1 MRKILAA
8 ALIFATFS
16 GCSIYKVMTQPGHI
30 PLGEVREGADRVKV
44 EEIVGAPTGSLPD
57 GAVVYQFADGK
68 PGATKLRALLYLAG
82 DVFTLGL
89 AELIFFPT
97 ELYLLDEQTGTAGVK
112 YDQTN
117 KVAAVTIQRRDGQPW
132 RW

>member
-1 MRKILAA
+1 MRTITATILM
-8 ALIFATFS
+8 ALVLS
-16 GCSIYKVMTQPGHI
+16 SCSIYKVMTQPGHI
-30 PLGEVREGADRVKV
+30 PLGEVRTGADRGQV
-44 EEIVGAPTGSLPD
+44 EQIIGAPVGSMSD

-97 ELYLLDEQTGTAGVK
+97 ELYLLDEQNGTAGVK
-112 YDQTN
+112 YDQAN
-117 KVAAVTIQRRDGQPW
+117 KVASVTIQRRDGQPW

>member
-1 MRKILAA
+1 MRAVMIAMLAV
-8 ALIFATFS
+8 LTFS

-97 ELYLLDEQTGTAGVK
+97 ELYLLNEQSGMAGVK
-112 YDQTN
+112 YDQAN
-117 KVAAVTIQRRDGQPW
+117 KAASVVITRRDGQPW